1 MVAGAG
7 SHWSGSLAA
16 RFADALG
23 TRVAFWRALAW
34 AIAVALVCLV
44 SATGSASV
52 AGGSVEFGPGQSPF
66 PPTHDGRAGLAI
78 GEPARGDVTDRASI
92 AADRKALEA
101 LFEAT
106 DGDNWIDSS
115 NWMSGA
121 SLGSWFGVST
131 NSNGRVAAIR
141 LPDNRLAGPLP
152 PEIGSISTLEV
163 LDLQGNHLEGPLPV
177 EIGDLARLNY
187 LNLARNLLE
196 GPIPWD
202 SLAGT
207 QLRHLTLSANRFSGP
222 IPAQSGRLQGLRY
235 LSLSKNELSGP
246 IPAQLGNLI
255 ELKNLY
261 LGSNRLDGAIP
272 AGIGKLVKLTD
283 FRAQQNRLSG
293 SIPAQLGDLRL
304 LEILYLQENR
314 LSGAIPPLMGE
325 LERLTQLRLQRNQLA
340 GQIPRQLGNLVRL
353 HTLLLY
359 ENRLSGSIP
368 TQLGALSN
376 LEWFYVK
383 DNRLEG
389 CVPASL
395 KTVKFNDVKGFASC
409 PFGLPGL
416 SVDPGWL
423 DPPFD
428 PAQPRYVLRVGTD
441 TRVVSLNLLAGSQ
454 AVAIRDAA
462 GNVLTDADEVRSGFQ
477 LVLSKAETDIRIE
490 TATQD
495 QTETA
500 TYDLAVRWGFPA
512 RVTVTDNHYAQAP
525 NNPDL
530 QHNIPDLEVVMDGET
545 LQADFLSHFRRTGGL
560 DRWGYPTSEVLVLEP
575 NALTQFYQRGVVDF
589 HKVGGNWITERRLAW
604 DYVGGG
610 LGSSQDL
617 GVEPGVTNPHPGNPL
632 GPWGH
637 KVSNFA
643 IDGTETGF
651 ADFFER
657 LGGVASFGFPKTDAR
672 RDTNQPGTLHVPE
685 LTPGFVRQYFQSAV
699 LEYHPNNSAAPVQ
712 LSLLG
717 DTLRELLVPDWREH
731 PGFAAAGPLANNQ
744 EFTATVL
751 WDPTDVAIAPLSR
764 SEQLARVRLAFEKM
778 LGAGTAQFE
787 LSGRWSGSTCGDQ
800 FYRRSEYRFGA
811 ISDGNA
817 RVAYFDS
824 GRHRYW
830 YVNREHWSESRGG
843 WRAENAAKVI
853 TESGWLHGW
862 TDPLPRIRH
871 ALDSGEPDLF
881 EIDELDGSTVFKS
894 TEIPILGEWLFRE
907 FEITV
912 DNESNTITGFA
923 WTQRQES
930 RHCFKTVEAR
940 NGSYGVDLQVPAAI
954 SGGS

>member
-1 MVAGAG
+1 MVAGAV
-7 SHWSGSLAA
+7 SHSSSRLPAG
-16 RFADALG
+16 FADALG
-23 TRVAFWRALAW
+23 ARRAFRRAFVV

-44 SATGSASV
+44 SATGSTRV
-52 AGGSVEFGPGQSPF
+52 AGGSVEIGPGQSPD
-66 PPTHDGRAGLAI
+66 PPTRDGRAGLAI
-78 GEPARGDVTDRASI
+78 EEPAGGDVTDRASI

-106 DGDNWIDSS
+106 NGDNWIDSS
-115 NWMSGA
+115 NWMSGS
-121 SLGSWFGVST
+121 SLGNWFGVST
-131 NSNGRVAAIR
+131 NSDGRVAAIR
-141 LPDNRLAGPLP
+141 LPDNRLVGTLP

-187 LNLARNLLE
+187 LNLARNLME

-246 IPAQLGNLI
+246 IPAQLGNLL

-293 SIPAQLGDLRL
+293 AIPAQLGNLRL

-314 LSGAIPPLMGE
+314 LSGAIPPEMGE

-340 GQIPRQLGNLVRL
+340 GQIPGQLGNLARL

-423 DPPFD
+423 DPPFE
-428 PAQPRYVLRVGTD
+428 PTQNRYVLRVGTD

-454 AVAIRDAA
+454 AVEIRDSA
-462 GNVLTDADEVRSGFQ
+462 GNVLIDADEFRSGFQ
-477 LVLSKAETDIRIE
+477 LVLSEAETDIRIE
-490 TATQD
+490 TATED
-495 QTETA
+495 QSDTA

-560 DRWGYPTSEVLVLEP
+560 DRWGYPTSEVLVMEP

-589 HKVGGNWITERRLAW
+589 HRVGAGWITERRLAW

-610 LGSSQDL
+610 LGGSADL
-617 GVEPGVTNPHPGNPL
+617 GVETGVTNPHGGTPL

-637 KVSNFA
+637 KVSNLA

-657 LGGVASFGFPKTDAR
+657 LGGVPSFGFPKTDAR

-699 LEYHPNNSAAPVQ
+699 LEYHPNNAAAPVQ
-712 LSLLG
+712 LTLLG
-717 DTLRELLVPDWREH
+717 DTLRERLVPDWREH

-744 EFTATVL
+744 EFAATVL
-751 WDPTDVAIAPLSR
+751 WGPTDVAIAPLSR
-764 SEQLARVRLAFEKM
+764 SEQLARARLAFETM
-778 LGAGTAQFE
+778 LGAGTARFE
-787 LSGRWSGSTCGDQ
+787 LSGRWFGSACGDQ
-800 FYRRSEYRFGA
+800 SYGWSEYRFGA
-811 ISDGNA
+811 ISDGSA
-817 RVAYFDS
+817 HVAYFDS
-824 GRHRYW
+824 GRRRYW
-830 YVNREHWSESRGG
+830 YANREHWSETRSG
-843 WRAENAAKVI
+843 WRTETARKVI
-853 TESGWLHGW
+853 ADSGWLHGW
-862 TDPLPRIRH
+862 TDPLPRISH
-871 ALDSGEPDLF
+871 VLDTVEPDLF
-881 EIDELDGSTVFKS
+881 EIDESDGSTVYRS
-894 TEIPILGEWLFRE
+894 TEIPILGDSLYRE
-907 FEITV
+907 FEITI

-930 RHCFKTVEAR
+930 RHCFNTVEAR

-954 SGGS
+954 GGAS